1 MHFLKQQRIF
11 VGDARG
17 SFGSYMAFKAIDVIN
32 DGYVMVGDDV
42 VLKNIINN
50 NHGAYIVVVDFD
62 SVLKTI
68 DKSVIDR
75 NTAINYT
82 SSALSINAIFPDK
95 EVNKITNF
103 YSSDFYFVRYILLL
117 LLNFLHCQDYDF
129 SNLQFEVNNRKDFN
143 ESLSVFQHQDF
154 T

>member
-1 MHFLKQQRIF
+1 
-11 VGDARG
+11 
-17 SFGSYMAFKAIDVIN
+17 MAFKAIDVIN

-50 NHGAYIVVVDFD
+50 NHGAYIAVVDFD
-62 SVLKTI
+62 GALKTI

-95 EVNKITNF
+95 EVSIK
-103 YSSDFYFVRYILLL
+103 
-117 LLNFLHCQDYDF
+117 
-129 SNLQFEVNNRKDFN
+129 
-143 ESLSVFQHQDF
+143 
-154 T
+154 